1 MAARKIKRY
10 AGMAA
15 IGLLLNSAGA
25 YALAVSHGYL
35 PKPQF
40 AERVVGLMDDA
51 LEYMGIRPNAGAR
64 DAEIQITEEAEPG
77 AVDAWV
83 SDIATAGGIGEDP
96 EPIHIPTALPRP
108 RELKTFAFEVT
119 GEERED
125 VVSGYV
131 LGEEGV
137 SDDMRRAWE
146 VLERARRDNGD
157 PGKAADPEVF
167 NRAAGEIGYV
177 PSGVRPETIRAV
189 DAEIGSAGHEVIRG
203 IFEPM
208 SADTGEI
215 DGVLIRLQ
223 GVRAPRQG
231 DTCLNAA
238 GSVYDCSGWALN
250 GLATILADRD
260 LACEVMDPEVAEDG
274 EEAEARDDARIGWC
288 SMEMRNGMRR
298 DVGEIAVQ
306 AGIASVEDTGGMIS
320 PYSRAQSEAKDAK
333 NGIWSGSFV
342 PEISKDN

>member
-1 MAARKIKRY
+1 MAAKKIKRY
-10 AGMAA
+10 AGVAA

-25 YALAVSHGYL
+25 YALAVSFGYL
-35 PKPQF
+35 PRPQLP
-40 AERVVGLMDDA
+40 ESVVRFTDKA
-51 LEYMGIRPNAGAR
+51 LDYAGIRPDGDAR
-64 DAEIQITEEAEPG
+64 DAGTVIPEEG
-77 AVDAWV
+77 APAIVGETAT
-83 SDIATAGGIGEDP
+83 DIATQSVIGEDP

-119 GEERED
+119 GAERED

-146 VLERARRDNGD
+146 VLERARRDSGD

-177 PSGVRPETIRAV
+177 PNGVRPETIRAV
-189 DAEIGSAGHEVIRG
+189 DAEIGAAGHEVIRG
-203 IFEPM
+203 IFEPTT
-208 SADTGEI
+208 ADSGEV
-215 DGVLIRLQ
+215 DGVLVRLQ
-223 GVRAPRQG
+223 GIRAPREG
-231 DTCLNAA
+231 DTCLNAS
-238 GSVYDCSGWALN
+238 GSAYDCSGWALN

-260 LACEVMDPEVAEDG
+260 LSCEVMDL
-274 EEAEARDDARIGWC
+274 EEGGDEARIGWC
-288 SMEMRNGMRR
+288 SMEMRNGEKR
-298 DVGEIAVQ
+298 DVGEIAIQ
-306 AGIASVEDTGGMIS
+306 AGIASVADTGGMIS

-342 PEISKDN
+342 PEISEDI